1 MGEKVKK
8 KKHLQKSMS
17 GKILLYL
24 FWVIV
29 LPALMVYFTEKYVNQ
44 ELGNTNQI
52 ILGTVLIIVLGMIIS
67 FFIYQKVNKFIQTIV
82 NMFLGSFLRVR
93 EGDLTTQYSMSEFV
107 KLTSKVESSKFY
119 TDANEFENITSAFSD
134 MIISFKNTVGRI
146 QDQANKASLM
156 ATELSEISKQ
166 TSKSTEDVSNTIVS
180 IAEETYIQTIETK
193 QMAEDIKIL
202 SNYFN
207 QIDELLHR
215 IGRYMEE
222 TNEAN
227 SVNQKQ
233 MADIDMNGQKSNE
246 TLKVLMDS
254 IFEVNEYV
262 QKVQVMT
269 HVISDI
275 SDQTNLL
282 ALNASIEAAHAGE
295 QGKGFAVVAEEVR
308 KLAEQ
313 STTASGD
320 INEIISNVQQKSK
333 EMVEHVRETSENGE
347 VQSQAIKATLD
358 SSKTVSDQ
366 VVLVTNEMKDAIELT
381 SEMQGKKNF
390 LLQSTKE
397 ILLVAENNAAGIEEV
412 SANAEEIMATMEEFS
427 SNISELEE
435 ISHDLKEKTD
445 IFITKDN
452 EKASLKVI
460 ENLKNVSSEI
470 MEEVQYSHP

>member
-52 ILGTVLIIVLGMIIS
+52 VLGTVLIIVLGMIIS
-67 FFIYQKVNKFIQTIV
+67 FFIYRKVNKFMQTII

-93 EGDLTTQYSMSEFV
+93 EGDLTTQYSMSEYV
-107 KLTSKVESSKFY
+107 KYTSKIEPSQIY
-119 TDANEFENITSAFSD
+119 TDTNEFENITSAFSD
-134 MIISFKNTVGRI
+134 MTISFKNMVGRI
-146 QDQANKASLM
+146 QNQANKAFLM

-320 INEIISNVQQKSK
+320 IN
-333 EMVEHVRETSENGE
+333 
-347 VQSQAIKATLD
+347 
-358 SSKTVSDQ
+358 
-366 VVLVTNEMKDAIELT
+366 
-381 SEMQGKKNF
+381 
-390 LLQSTKE
+390 
-397 ILLVAENNAAGIEEV
+397 
-412 SANAEEIMATMEEFS
+412 
-427 SNISELEE
+427 
-435 ISHDLKEKTD
+435 
-445 IFITKDN
+445 
-452 EKASLKVI
+452 
-460 ENLKNVSSEI
+460 
-470 MEEVQYSHP
+470 